1 MFSKL
6 FDSIARLDLIDNKRT
21 RDVIFKEATAMY
33 SKESEKVDFR
43 DPCDLSGQVEVWL
56 NRLLDKMRETVR
68 YWLAEAINAYE
79 DKPRELWVQDY
90 PAQIG
95 IGKQRKR
102 IELCEFNFCSFNW
115 FSSLLDYGSQFCLR
129 TYRRRL

>member
-1 MFSKL
+1 MPSTAVQCDRTRYLFSCSKL
-6 FDSIARLDLIDNKRT
+6 FDSIARLELVDDKRT
-21 RDVIFKEATAMY
+21 RAGTAKEANAMY

-68 YWLAEAINAYE
+68 YWLADAINAYE

-95 IGKQRKR
+95 R
-102 IELCEFNFCSFNW
+102 I
-115 FSSLLDYGSQFCLR
+115 SSAREY
-129 TYRRRL
+129 